1 MEVGQRRITWQT
13 EAILAALLSNGSRE
27 WWGAAIAPLTGL
39 KSGTLYPALMRMEG
53 LGWLESWWEDVDPKV
68 EGRPRKR
75 FYRLTGEGEI
85 AARTILAGA
94 PETQSKRRASRPVRQ
109 PIPETQTA

>member
-1 MEVGQRRITWQT
+1 VGRRRVTWQT
-13 EAILAALLSNGSRE
+13 EAILAALLSDGSRE

-39 KSGTLYPALMRMEG
+39 KSGTLYPALVRMEG
-53 LGWLESWWEDVDPKV
+53 LGWLESWWEDVDPNV

-85 AARTILAGA
+85 AARRILAGTA
-94 PETQSKRRASRPVRQ
+94 ESQSKRRWSRPVRQ
-109 PIPETQTA
+109 PAPAIQTA